1 MKIIRT
7 IRKAVEIE
15 AMINSKSEQLQEQF
29 FGGSSST
36 KFNRF
41 SGAFVLVS

>member
-7 IRKAVEIE
+7 IKKAAESE
-15 AMINSKSEQLQEQF
+15 AMISSKSEQLQEQF
-29 FGGSSST
+29 FGGSSSSN
-36 KFNRF
+36 FNRF